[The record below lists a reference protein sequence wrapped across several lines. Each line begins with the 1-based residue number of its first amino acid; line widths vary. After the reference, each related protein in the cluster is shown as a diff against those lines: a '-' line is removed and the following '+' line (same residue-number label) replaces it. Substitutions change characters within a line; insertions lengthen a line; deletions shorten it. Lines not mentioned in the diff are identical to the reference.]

1 MTHFR
6 SREAAKESV
15 MLMQLKSLIRSFDVP
30 TVAQLELAYLNRCRD
45 RADLE
50 YRQRQIELGLFR
62 QGCMA

>member
-1 MTHFR
+1 
-6 SREAAKESV
+6 
-15 MLMQLKSLIRSFDVP
+15 MLMQLKSLIRWFDVP